1 MQAGRGKQHAGPMNL
16 TILSGGAAH
25 GLVTALAPQFKAATG
40 ADIDGTFGAVGAM
53 RDKLLAGAPA
63 DMLILTASLIAELT
77 QAGHVVT
84 GSAAELGA
92 VATGVAVR
100 TGDPAPAI
108 GDADGLRAALRG
120 ADGIYFPDP
129 KLATAGIHFAKVLDR
144 LGIAGE
150 VAARLRTFPNGAT
163 AMRALA
169 DLKGGRPIGC
179 TQVTEILNTTGV
191 TLVGNLPKD
200 FALATVY
207 TLGICSKARSPDLAR
222 AFGALLAAEATRGL
236 RERLGFGV

>member
-1 MQAGRGKQHAGPMNL
+1 MNL
-16 TILSGGAAH
+16 TLLSGGAAQ
-25 GLVTALAPQFKAATG
+25 GLVTALAPQFKAETG
-40 ADIDGTFGAVGAM
+40 ADIDATFGAVGAM

-77 QAGHVVT
+77 QAGGVAA

-100 TGDPAPAI
+100 SGDPAPAI
-108 GDADGLRAALRG
+108 GDADALRAALRA

-129 KLATAGIHFAKVLDR
+129 KLATAGIHFAKTLER
-144 LGIAGE
+144 LGIADE
-150 VAARLRTFPNGAT
+150 VAGRLRMFPNGAA

-169 DLKGGRPIGC
+169 DVKGGRPIGC
-179 TQVTEILNTTGV
+179 TQVTEILNTPGV
-191 TLVGNLPKD
+191 SLVGNLPRD

-207 TLGICSKARSPDLAR
+207 TLGIGAAARSPDPARRLA
-222 AFGALLAAEATRGL
+222 ALLTGEATRDL
-236 RERLGFGV
+236 RQRLGFGV